1 MMDVVRCSLNTA
13 RALDFCLL
21 FPTFPADTQ
30 FPTRVFTFLEQTM
43 KRDLISFTLWTK
55 DELDSILQL
64 ASRLKSGESGPYVPL
79 ANKSAALIFERR
91 SLRTRVSFEVCVAQ
105 LGGHPVFL
113 QQDTIGMA
121 TRESVH
127 DIGSVL
133 SHYNELIIAR
143 TVKHQTIVQLA
154 ESATVPVI
162 NAMTDLLHP
171 CQILADVFT
180 LQELKRFTP
189 EAKIVYVGNGN
200 NISNS
205 WLEAAEKFSFHLV
218 ISSPPGF
225 EPHPQILEQA
235 RASGMS
241 RIDLVSDP
249 FEAVSDADVV
259 YTDKWP
265 ASSESAESAHFQKT
279 FKPYQ
284 VNAALLKR
292 ANPHVVVMHRLP
304 ANRGEEISR
313 EVIDGEHSIV
323 LRQAEN
329 RLHLQK
335 GIIGFLLHKPPEVS

>member
-1 MMDVVRCSLNTA
+1 
-13 RALDFCLL
+13 
-21 FPTFPADTQ
+21 
-30 FPTRVFTFLEQTM
+30 M
-43 KRDLISFTLWTK
+43 KRDLISFAMWSK
-55 DELDSILQL
+55 DDLVAILQL
-64 ASRLKSGESGPYVPL
+64 ARRLKAGEVREYAPL
-79 ANKSAALIFERR
+79 ANKSAALIFERE

-113 QQDTIGMA
+113 QQEAIGMA

-143 TVKHQTIVQLA
+143 TVRHQTVVQLA
-154 ESATVPVI
+154 ESASVPVI
-162 NAMTDLLHP
+162 NAMTDLVHP

-180 LQELKRFTP
+180 LQEMEMFNRDT
-189 EAKIVYVGNGN
+189 KIVYVGSGN

-205 WLEAAEKFSFHLV
+205 WLEIAEKFSFHLV
-218 ISSPPGF
+218 ISCPPGY
-225 EPHPQILEQA
+225 EPHSQILEQA
-235 RASGMS
+235 RAANTS
-241 RIDLVSDP
+241 RIEIIEDP
-249 FEAVSDADVV
+249 FDAAAGADVV

-265 ASSESAESAHFQKT
+265 AVSDAAENARMQKA

-284 VNAALLKR
+284 VNSSLLKY
-292 ANPHVVVMHRLP
+292 AKPDCMVMHRLP

-313 EVIDGEHSIV
+313 DVLDGKNSIV

-335 GIIGFLLHKPPEVS
+335 GIIGVLSRQ